1 MVCVIGFLGNGE
13 TVGVGGEKK
22 IHDRVLDVRH
32 RETLTED
39 NKRGELNFPLSFIL

>member
-22 IHDRVLDVRH
+22 IHGRVLEVRNW
-32 RETLTED
+32 ETLTEE
-39 NKRGELNFPLSFIL
+39 NLTFHCHTLLE